1 MKRVQNHSHS
11 EDPFSGTGTACPSCQ
26 RSKSGADHA
35 GVERLSTRSRYAQK
49 KPARARSYT
58 DTRAG
63 PADAKWAKCDAS
75 AAAPSKPPPGR
86 LEAIEA
92 QIRDE
97 IAVMQGVMISDL
109 RQNEHLVRLEAKEVR
124 RVIEV
129 RIGES
134 GIHAIAVIER
144 AFEVGL
150 DLGLR
155 TLCGSCAGGRFTLD
169 V

>member
-1 MKRVQNHSHS
+1 MRRC
-11 EDPFSGTGTACPSCQ
+11 ELAEWD
-26 RSKSGADHA
+26 A
-35 GVERLSTRSRYAQK
+35 GDAGQSN
-49 KPARARSYT
+49 PA
-58 DTRAG
+58 
-63 PADAKWAKCDAS
+63 
-75 AAAPSKPPPGR
+75 PGR

-109 RQNEHLVRLEAKEVR
+109 RQNEHLVRLGAKEVR

-129 RIGES
+129 RIGEP
-134 GIHAIAVIER
+134 GVHAIAVIER
-144 AFEVGL
+144 AFEVGR

-155 TLCGSCAGGRFTLD
+155 DLRGSRDGVRSTLD

>member
-1 MKRVQNHSHS
+1 MRRYV
-11 EDPFSGTGTACPSCQ
+11 T
-26 RSKSGADHA
+26 
-35 GVERLSTRSRYAQK
+35 RL
-49 KPARARSYT
+49 
-58 DTRAG
+58 
-63 PADAKWAKCDAS
+63 
-75 AAAPSKPPPGR
+75 
-86 LEAIEA
+86 
-92 QIRDE
+92 

-129 RIGES
+129 RIGEP
-134 GIHAIAVIER
+134 GVHAIAVIER

-155 TLCGSCAGGRFTLD
+155 TLRGSRAGGRFTFD

>member
-1 MKRVQNHSHS
+1 MGKFREVSWRK
-11 EDPFSGTGTACPSCQ
+11 TG
-26 RSKSGADHA
+26 
-35 GVERLSTRSRYAQK
+35 LL
-49 KPARARSYT
+49 KPA
-58 DTRAG
+58 
-63 PADAKWAKCDAS
+63 
-75 AAAPSKPPPGR
+75 PGWH
-86 LEAIEA
+86 EVIEA

-109 RQNEHLVRLEAKEVR
+109 RQNEHLVRLDAKEVR

-129 RIGES
+129 RIGEP
-134 GIHAIAVIER
+134 GVHAIAVSER

-155 TLCGSCAGGRFTLD
+155 ALRGSRSGGRFTFG